1 MTSPFIQQRN
11 KLALQGINPDS
22 QLQVP
27 QEVRPVGSTLLW
39 QQKDAE
45 RASQLSAMQ
54 RAIADRQQPLANTLG
69 TDSYANRL
77 QITKNMGTTAT
88 SGVAA
93 SVNKQRADQA
103 ALYSQQMSGLSAQ
116 SQAGMTADSTGL
128 AQAQNSGSI
137 GNYSGG
143 DANLAAIARAGGFQ
157 EKDIPMAIAIMKA
170 ESGGNPRALNTSNS
184 NGSTDTGIFQINSV
198 HSSWTKGMD
207 LNDPVQNAKAAFKIF
222 SDAGGKW
229 TPWSTF
235 NNGAAQ
241 KKLVQPASYA
251 AAPTALQPYAT
262 STSSGLRAVAV
273 QTAMHA
279 EGVPYVWGGNS
290 LAKGVDCSG
299 LVQQV
304 YKTLGFNLP
313 RTADQQSKSALGTRT
328 SISNLKPGDLVAWQ
342 GGWRGAAYVG
352 HIAIFKGR
360 DASGNPIIIEA
371 PHTGANVR
379 ERALKPGE
387 SAFGV
392 ALHFPGE

>member
-1 MTSPFIQQRN
+1 MTSPFIQKRN
-11 KLALQGINPDS
+11 KQALTGLPQDETLNPLE
-22 QLQVP
+22 QQP
-27 QEVRPVGSTLLW
+27 AGSTLLW

-45 RASQLSAMQ
+45 RASQLQAMQ
-54 RAIADRQQPLANTLG
+54 KAISDRQQPLANTLG
-69 TDSYANRL
+69 TDSFNNRL
-77 QITKNMGTTAT
+77 QLTKNMGTTAT
-88 SGVAA
+88 AGVVA
-93 SVNKQRADQA
+93 SVNTQRAQQQA
-103 ALYSQQMSGLSAQ
+103 AFAQQMSGLSAQ
-116 SQAGMTADSTGL
+116 SQAGMNAD
-128 AQAQNSGSI
+128 GSAI
-137 GNYSGG
+137 TQSVGNYVGQ

-170 ESGGNPRALNTSNS
+170 ESGGNPRALNTSNR

-251 AAPTALQPYAT
+251 PAPTAIQPYGT
-262 STSSGLRAVAV
+262 NTSSGIRAVAV
-273 QTAMHA
+273 QTAMRA

-290 LAKGVDCSG
+290 LSKGVDCSG

-304 YKTLGFNLP
+304 YKSLGINLP
-313 RTADQQSKSALGTRT
+313 RTADEQSKSTLGSRVAV
-328 SISNLKPGDLVAWQ
+328 SQLKPGDLVAWQ

-360 DASGNPIIIEA
+360 DAKGNAVIIEA
-371 PHTGANVR
+371 AHRGTPVR
-379 ERALKPGE
+379 ERALRPGE

>member
-1 MTSPFIQQRN
+1 MTSPFIQKRN
-11 KLALQGINPDS
+11 KLALQGLNPDES
-22 QLQVP
+22 PFP
-27 QEVRPVGSTLLW
+27 QAQEQQPVGSTLLW

-45 RASQLSAMQ
+45 RSAQLSAMQ
-54 RAIADRQQPLANTLG
+54 KAIADRQQPLANTLG
-69 TDSYANRL
+69 NDSLNNRL

-88 SGVAA
+88 AGVAA
-93 SVNKQRADQA
+93 SVDKQRQLQADA
-103 ALYSQQMSGLSAQ
+103 YSQQMSALSAQ
-116 SQAGMTADSTGL
+116 SQAGMTADGAAITQSV
-128 AQAQNSGSI
+128 
-137 GNYSGG
+137 GNYVGQ
-143 DANLAAIARAGGFQ
+143 DASLAAIARAGGFQ

-170 ESGGNPRALNTSNS
+170 ESGGNPKALNTSNR
-184 NGSTDTGIFQINSV
+184 NGTTDTGIFQINSV

-207 LNDPVQNAKAAFKIF
+207 LTDPVQNAKAAFKIF

-241 KKLVQPASYA
+241 KKLVQPASYT
-251 AAPTALQPYAT
+251 AAPTALQPYAS

-273 QTAMHA
+273 QTAMRA

-290 LAKGVDCSG
+290 LTKGVDCSG

-304 YKTLGFNLP
+304 YKSLGINLP
-313 RTADQQSKSALGTRT
+313 RTADAQSKSTMGTRV
-328 SISNLKPGDLVAWQ
+328 SVSQLKPGDLVAWQ

-352 HIAIFKGR
+352 HIAIYKGR
-360 DASGNPIIIEA
+360 DAKGNAVIIEA

>member
-1 MTSPFIQQRN
+1 MTSPFIQKRN
-11 KLALQGINPDS
+11 KLALQGINPDF
-22 QLQVP
+22 QLQVQP
-27 QEVRPVGSTLLW
+27 QESQPVGSTLLW
-39 QQKDAE
+39 QQKDAD

-54 RAIADRQQPLANTLG
+54 KAIADRQQPLANTLG
-69 TDSYANRL
+69 TDSYDNRL

-88 SGVAA
+88 SGVVA

-116 SQAGMTADSTGL
+116 SQAGMTADSTGIT
-128 AQAQNSGSI
+128 QSV
-137 GNYSGG
+137 GNYVGQ
-143 DANLAAIARAGGFQ
+143 DASLASIARAGGFQ

-170 ESGGNPRALNTSNS
+170 ESGGNPKALNTSNR
-184 NGSTDTGIFQINSV
+184 NGTTDTGIFQINSV

-207 LNDPVQNAKAAFKIF
+207 LTDPVQNAKAAFKIF

-241 KKLVQPASYA
+241 KRLVQPSAYSS
-251 AAPTALQPYAT
+251 APTALQPYVT

-279 EGVPYVWGGNS
+279 EGVPYVFGGNS
-290 LAKGVDCSG
+290 LTKGIDCSG

-304 YKTLGFNLP
+304 YKSLGFNLP
-313 RTADQQSKSALGTRT
+313 RTADQQSHSALGTRT
-328 SISNLKPGDLVAWQ
+328 SVSQLKPGDLVAWQ
-342 GGWRGAAYVG
+342 GGYKGPQYVG

-360 DASGNPIIIEA
+360 DAKGNAIIIEA

-379 ERALKPGE
+379 ERILKPGE